1 MAFTRRFV
9 RVAPPRVGRSIG
21 TRVDL
26 GWVNHLPWV
35 VKVIQ
40 ITSFRV
46 VIQKV
51 IRILPNLVGPSVA
64 RGLSS
69 AYV

>member
-1 MAFTRRFV
+1 MYVKCVTGRPRTRRD
-9 RVAPPRVGRSIG
+9 
-21 TRVDL
+21 DL

-40 ITSFRV
+40 ITKFRV

-51 IRILPNLVGPSVA
+51 IQILPNLGVETIRA
-64 RGLSS
+64 SS
-69 AYV
+69 KGEITIDRSCA